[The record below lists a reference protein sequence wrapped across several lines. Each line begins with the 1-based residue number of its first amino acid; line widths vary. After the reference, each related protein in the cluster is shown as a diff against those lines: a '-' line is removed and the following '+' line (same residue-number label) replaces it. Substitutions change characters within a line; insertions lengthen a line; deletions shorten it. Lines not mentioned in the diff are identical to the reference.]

1 MPTEISLLVEL
12 GIIAGS
18 ALALSLVTWA
28 LRLPTALGQLIAGMI
43 IGPFGFRL
51 ITDLVTINAMAE
63 VGIVLLLFIIGLQ
76 LDPQELVTMG
86 RKVLAF
92 SLVEITVSFTAGLF
106 AGFLLGWS
114 VRETI
119 LLAAVI
125 GVSSTALVAKMLHD
139 HGALTQAYA
148 RMMIGALIIEDI
160 VAVII
165 LSLLP
170 SLVPGG
176 PSGLSEVGPLILRGV
191 LLISLIL
198 IFGAYAAP
206 RLIDRISQLD
216 LDVDEAG
223 FLLSIGLGF
232 AMAVLSYVLG
242 FSAATGAFLMGLM
255 IRGKR
260 ARFVYEKIRPIR
272 DLFLVIFFVS
282 MGMLVGPSQ
291 FLNASLVLPV
301 IGLALIGKY
310 VGSYLGAF
318 LSAQRE
324 RAGDIAIGMTPRGEF
339 SFVIA
344 GEAYSVGAA
353 RAFIYPIAGAIV
365 LFTTLVSAIAQIPRK
380 KRPR

>member
-1 MPTEISLLVEL
+1 V
-12 GIIAGS
+12 
-18 ALALSLVTWA
+18 
-28 LRLPTALGQLIAGMI
+28 
-43 IGPFGFRL
+43 GPF
-51 ITDLVTINAMAE
+51 
-63 VGIVLLLFIIGLQ
+63 
-76 LDPQELVTMG
+76 
-86 RKVLAF
+86 
-92 SLVEITVSFTAGLF
+92 
-106 AGFLLGWS
+106 
-114 VRETI
+114 
-119 LLAAVI
+119 
-125 GVSSTALVAKMLHD
+125 
-139 HGALTQAYA
+139 
-148 RMMIGALIIEDI
+148 
-160 VAVII
+160 
-165 LSLLP
+165 
-170 SLVPGG
+170 
-176 PSGLSEVGPLILRGV
+176 ILRGV

-198 IFGAYAAP
+198 IFGVYAAP

-260 ARFVYEKIRPIR
+260 ARFVYEKIRPVR

-282 MGMLVGPSQ
+282 MGMLVDPSQ